1 MTVKNWNF
9 LEDSDLAY
17 SIIKDN
23 CGDKYTKTKFES
35 DFFSTTS
42 IQISYTGKWSF
53 LLARVATES
62 LIFNSAFTFVSS
74 SDLSQQSVSCAVT
87 ICEPGVT
94 CPEEPVCDDDS
105 QWRLWYE
112 SYRMP
117 TL

>member
-1 MTVKNWNF
+1 MT
-9 LEDSDLAY
+9 Y

-35 DFFSTTS
+35 GFFSTTS
-42 IQISYTGKWSF
+42 IQISYTGQFTF
-53 LLARVATES
+53 LLAATES
-62 LIFNSAFTFVSS
+62 STFISAFTFVSS

-105 QWRLWYE
+105 R
-112 SYRMP
+112 
-117 TL
+117 